1 MLTEGVACA
10 RVLRSGAGAQ
20 VRGASGV
27 SEAPVP
33 WSVWKSEEEMMQ
45 NRVLGL
51 LEGLLLLLL

>member
-1 MLTEGVACA
+1 M
-10 RVLRSGAGAQ
+10 
-20 VRGASGV
+20 RGASGV